1 MENHFSKEEIDRIGN
16 NWNKIGNLQLLNK
29 EKNILKKDKSLSEWM
44 EINHLNNSF
53 LFIDEDI
60 KLDIEN
66 FELFYENRV
75 AKMKQ
80 DLKELVK

>member
-1 MENHFSKEEIDRIGN
+1 M
-16 NWNKIGNLQLLNK
+16 
-29 EKNILKKDKSLSEWM
+29 KKDKSLSEWM

-80 DLKELVK
+80 DLKGAC